1 MNSFIIVLIVLAA
14 ITTAVVLVR
23 GIVNMA
29 QGKDVGGKQSNKLM
43 SYRVAFQLLTILL
56 VLALFLLSR
65 GGD

>member
-1 MNSFIIVLIVLAA
+1 MNTFIIVLIVLAA

-23 GIVNMA
+23 GIINMA
-29 QGKDVGGKQSNKLM
+29 QGKDIGGKQSNKLM

-56 VLALFLLSR
+56 VLALFLLAR